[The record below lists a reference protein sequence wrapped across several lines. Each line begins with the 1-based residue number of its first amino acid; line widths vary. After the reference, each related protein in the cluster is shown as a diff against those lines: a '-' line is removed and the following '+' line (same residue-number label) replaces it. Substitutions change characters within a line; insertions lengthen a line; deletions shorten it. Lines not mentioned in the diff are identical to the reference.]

1 MLFGRT
7 LGGGP
12 LKVGARGAVVVVGG
26 GPFGAGGGSNQ
37 ARTED
42 AGPEADE
49 GGDEGEGPEAALPP
63 EAMLPPTV
71 PEATSKPG
79 PT

>member
-1 MLFGRT
+1 MLGGCT

-12 LKVGARGAVVVVGG
+12 LKVGARGAVVVVVGG
-26 GPFGAGGGSNQ
+26 GPFGGGGGSNQ
-37 ARTED
+37 AHAADT
-42 AGPEADE
+42 GPEADE
-49 GGDEGEGPEAALPP
+49 GGDASDGP